1 MALPKPP
8 ATKEKGAA
16 KRKEDSAT
24 PPPLEPLRLFR
35 VAAGWAAETRR
46 SEISTRSESHRL
58 LIRISSKR
66 LQHTQQ
72 HNSEQKGRL
81 DGQLK
86 YCNSILAE
94 LLDNEHAWPFL
105 EPVDAKLPGLRDYYK
120 VIKHPMDMGTV
131 KQRMDNWQYDGHEEF
146 ARDMRLI
153 FTNCYKYHPP
163 GHQLVAMATELQGIF
178 ELLYAKMPHEPQRKK
193 RKPSPQA
200 GEEEEGD
207 AGSPAAGPRSPPPV
221 GLRPVTPM
229 TGKKSNAR
237 SSCSNCKSNSAP
249 PRGWSAC
256 WQREVARRIR
266 GRSKKR
272 TERRSKGGPAAA
284 VKPRTTAPPA
294 SIPEACAKTTLFAAR
309 VKMRITDLVLVSSV
323 LP

>member
-1 MALPKPP
+1 MLRTSAAIAPIGSNAGPSLPQMALPKPP

-72 HNSEQKGRL
+72 RNSEQKGRL

-86 YCNSILAE
+86 YCNFILAE

-207 AGSPAAGPRSPPPV
+207 AGSHSSWTSESPSGGTSSSDSDDGEEEQRQKQLQQLQEQLRAATRLVGLLAAGGR
-221 GLRPVTPM
+221 
-229 TGKKSNAR
+229 KKN
-237 SSCSNCKSNSAP
+237 
-249 PRGWSAC
+249 
-256 WQREVARRIR
+256 
-266 GRSKKR
+266 KR
-272 TERRSKGGPAAA
+272 TK
-284 VKPRTTAPPA
+284 
-294 SIPEACAKTTLFAAR
+294 
-309 VKMRITDLVLVSSV
+309 
-323 LP
+323 